1 MTQWPS
7 LAAFSMATS
16 ATASWPWPKDTLWSF
31 PRSIVK
37 PSFLPGNRCRPPP
50 PCETSYYDAFFSEI
64 LVLSSQIIFMD
75 FLLSGSFVS
84 SWMLLE
90 HSHSIVVTLLVIYST
105 SAFLKLWRCMS
116 MYLCNCME
124 SLHDSTQWFHI
135 LKWVH
140 SRGEDEEHW
149 RGRTTLP
156 VGLCKF
162 SLSALCVLHPKLL
175 LHKIPMVGHAE
186 EQKL

>member
-90 HSHSIVVTLLVIYST
+90 HSHSIVVTLLVIYCT
-105 SAFLKLWRCMS
+105 SAFLKPHQGRCEGVWVCICVTAWS
-116 MYLCNCME
+116 LCMIVP
-124 SLHDSTQWFHI
+124 SDST
-135 LKWVH
+135 
-140 SRGEDEEHW
+140 
-149 RGRTTLP
+149 
-156 VGLCKF
+156 
-162 SLSALCVLHPKLL
+162 SLSGSTPGERMKNTGEAGPLSR
-175 LHKIPMVGHAE
+175 
-186 EQKL
+186 